1 MSNITVYVK
10 ARPGAAGILVERRCR
25 CGMCFDIAG
34 RTVSVTEDQ
43 LALLQADPM
52 LVVTEAPA
60 LEADNLVPEEI
71 ERVAAKVNQIVT
83 DSPALE
89 PIVGA
94 NTGSAETLPAAAAG
108 ADTPP
113 APASEAPKV
122 ETPAKADKKAAKADK
137 TAAKADKEAG

>member
-10 ARPGAAGILVERRCR
+10 ARPGSAGILVERRCR
-25 CGMCFDIAG
+25 CGMCFDTVG

-43 LALLQADPM
+43 LALLKADPM
-52 LVVTEAPA
+52 LVVTDAPA
-60 LEADNLVPEEI
+60 LEADNLAPEEI
-71 ERVAAKVNQIVT
+71 ERVADKVNQIVT

-94 NTGSAETLPAAAAG
+94 NTGSVETLPAAAVG
-108 ADTPP
+108 AD
-113 APASEAPKV
+113 APKV